1 MPEQLSD
8 AIQHQL
14 QLAGELIDSLLK
26 PLQQQLDDGVI
37 AREEASGQIR
47 QASRNCGIFYKT
59 QPSEYGGNPASALEL
74 TALRE
79 CFSAANIST
88 STDVFGPGPGV
99 LANVSGALAEQY
111 LEPVLR
117 GEKRGA
123 FAFTEA
129 GSALQPSWAS
139 IEGDNLLV
147 TGQKSY
153 VTGGEQAD
161 FMSVFLTVRAD
172 EHHEK
177 GTAMVIIDKHAAGV
191 SVLEDFSSLDGSGH
205 QSIAFDNV
213 SVPLANVVGKIGEG
227 LPRALGNIGN
237 VRLMV
242 AAQATG
248 IMLWTLDYI
257 EQQLMR
263 PHRSGTPLGMKE
275 GVRLRLADMRIDT
288 YAARSML
295 YRTARIVD
303 SGDNSVNETIVTKV
317 FVVEALGR
325 VVDSAV
331 QLAGGQALVQ
341 GHPLEKLYRQ
351 VRAFRFIEGA
361 SDLLRLN
368 LVKGK
373 LELGKGRL

>member
-1 MPEQLSD
+1 
-8 AIQHQL
+8 
-14 QLAGELIDSLLK
+14 
-26 PLQQQLDDGVI
+26 
-37 AREEASGQIR
+37 
-47 QASRNCGIFYKT
+47 
-59 QPSEYGGNPASALEL
+59 
-74 TALRE
+74 
-79 CFSAANIST
+79 
-88 STDVFGPGPGV
+88 
-99 LANVSGALAEQY
+99 
-111 LEPVLR
+111 LR
-117 GEKRGA
+117 GEKHGA
-123 FAFTEA
+123 FAFTES
-129 GSALQPSWAS
+129 GSALEPSWALRQ
-139 IEGDNLLV
+139 GDNLIV

-153 VTGGEQAD
+153 VTGGDKAD

-172 EHHEK
+172 DSHEK
-177 GTAMVIIDKHAAGV
+177 GTAMVIVDKQAAGV
-191 SVLEDFSSLDGSGH
+191 SVVEDFSSLDGSGH

-213 SVPLANVVGKIGEG
+213 CVPMANVVGKIGEG

-237 VRLMV
+237 VRLLV

-248 IMLWTLDYI
+248 IMLWTLNYI
-257 EQQLMR
+257 EQQLML

-331 QLAGGQALVQ
+331 QLAGGQALVL

>member
-1 MPEQLSD
+1 MPEQLPP
-8 AIQHQL
+8 AIQQQL
-14 QLAGELIDSLLK
+14 QLAGEMIENLLK
-26 PLQQQLDDGVI
+26 PLELQLAEGLIDTDN
-37 AREEASGQIR
+37 AASQVR
-47 QASRNCGIFYKT
+47 QASRDCGLFYKT
-59 QPSEYGGNPASALEL
+59 QPSEYGGQPASTLEL

-79 CFSAANIST
+79 CFSAANLAT
-88 STDVFGPGPGV
+88 SAQVFGPGPGV
-99 LANVSGALAEQY
+99 LANVEGTLAEQY
-111 LEPVLR
+111 LKPVLR
-117 GEKRGA
+117 GEKRAA
-123 FAFTEA
+123 FAFTES
-129 GSALQPSWAS
+129 GSALEPSWARR
-139 IEGDNLLV
+139 EADNLIV
-147 TGQKSY
+147 SGQKSY
-153 VTGGEQAD
+153 VTGGDKAD
-161 FMSVFLTVRAD
+161 FMAVFLTVRAD
-172 EHHEK
+172 DQHEK
-177 GTAMVIIDKHAAGV
+177 GTALVIIDKQAPGV

-205 QSIAFDNV
+205 QSIAFDKV
-213 SVPLANVVGKIGEG
+213 CVPIANVVGEIGEG

-237 VRLMV
+237 VRLLV

-248 IMLWTLDYI
+248 IMLWTVDYI

-263 PHRSGTPLGMKE
+263 PHRSGTPLGTKE

-288 YAARSML
+288 FAARSML

-303 SGDNSVNETIVTKV
+303 SGDNSVNETIATKV

-325 VVDSAV
+325 VVDTAV

-373 LELGKGRL
+373 LDLGMGRL